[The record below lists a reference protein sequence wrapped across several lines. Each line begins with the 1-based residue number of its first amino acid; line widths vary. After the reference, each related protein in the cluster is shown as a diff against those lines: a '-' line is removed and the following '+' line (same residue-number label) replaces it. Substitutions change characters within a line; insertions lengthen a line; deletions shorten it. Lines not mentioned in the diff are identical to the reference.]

1 MILIIMVLVI
11 ATISIITI
19 IKKVFSSLN
28 RFVLVDNSRKQ
39 SVVCICKNC
48 FQTKFRYYFTG
59 IQRI

>member
-1 MILIIMVLVI
+1 MVLVI
-11 ATISIITI
+11 ATVSII
-19 IKKVFSSLN
+19 N
-28 RFVLVDNSRKQ
+28 QFVLVDNSRKL